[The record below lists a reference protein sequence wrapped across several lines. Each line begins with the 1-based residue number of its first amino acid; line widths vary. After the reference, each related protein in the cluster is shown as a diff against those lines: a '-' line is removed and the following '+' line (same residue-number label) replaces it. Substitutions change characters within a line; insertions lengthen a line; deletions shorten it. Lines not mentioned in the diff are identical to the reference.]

1 MFKKILKVGSLA
13 AAGYVAY
20 KVIENQMKDAVEV
33 EPIAAED
40 IIEMLKDKGLKVLL
54 GYDQRVVH
62 FINDDKTV
70 AIKARLNEN
79 NEVFLIEYYSGDTD
93 FSTFEI
99 VYPESVISD
108 NENSQKALL
117 SFRRL
122 LGSVGTSEERFL
134 MLIKEIIK
142 NPNLADLSI

>member
-70 AIKARLNEN
+70 AIKARLNE
-79 NEVFLIEYYSGDTD
+79 
-93 FSTFEI
+93 
-99 VYPESVISD
+99 
-108 NENSQKALL
+108 A
-117 SFRRL
+117 
-122 LGSVGTSEERFL
+122 
-134 MLIKEIIK
+134 
-142 NPNLADLSI
+142 

>member
-1 MFKKILKVGSLA
+1 MFKKLLKVGSLA

-20 KVIENQMKDAVEV
+20 KVVEQQMKDSVEV
-33 EPIAAED
+33 EPIPATD
-40 IIEMLKDKGLKVLL
+40 IVEMLKDKGLKILL

-62 FINDDKTV
+62 FVNDDKTV
-70 AIKARLNEN
+70 AIKARLNES
-79 NEVFLIEYYSGDTD
+79 NEVFLIEYYSEETD

-108 NENSQKALL
+108 NENSQKALG

-122 LGSVGTSEERFL
+122 LGSVGTSDERFL
-134 MLIKEIIK
+134 MLIKEIIE
-142 NPNLADLSI
+142 NPTLADLSI